1 MRRRSQP
8 ADHEEDYQKVSWKY
22 SQTSDNEKLLV
33 RIEIEEIILGDQQ
46 EEVRDTFWKAENKP
60 PEGLF
65 ELRQIC

>member
-1 MRRRSQP
+1 MWRITK
-8 ADHEEDYQKVSWKY
+8 KVSWKY

-33 RIEIEEIILGDQQ
+33 RIEEIIPGDQQ
-46 EEVRDTFWKAENKP
+46 EEVRVTFWKAENKS

>member
-33 RIEIEEIILGDQQ
+33 RIEEIIPGDHY
-46 EEVRDTFWKAENKP
+46 EEVLVTFWKAKKESSQ
-60 PEGLF
+60 GLF